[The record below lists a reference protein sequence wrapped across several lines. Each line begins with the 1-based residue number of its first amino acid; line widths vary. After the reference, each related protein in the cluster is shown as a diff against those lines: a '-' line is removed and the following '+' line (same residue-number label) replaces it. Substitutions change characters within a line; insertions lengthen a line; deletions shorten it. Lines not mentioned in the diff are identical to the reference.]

1 MSSGA
6 RAREADASTAGRI
19 WQIPSV
25 EDTRSMKNWLARF
38 FSVQYVSY
46 KTAAILSRWS
56 ITMMLF
62 MAAANISA
70 HKPFDAVPLWG

>member
-1 MSSGA
+1 
-6 RAREADASTAGRI
+6 
-19 WQIPSV
+19 
-25 EDTRSMKNWLARF
+25 MKNWLARF